1 MDFAAHIVGV
11 ALFFG
16 VRAVDRVR
24 GNALTLQE
32 LHGLLQSFAMT
43 VRPQNDAVSISLQ
56 HFQSLDGE
64 GHGLAYG
71 RVPIHHHGAIEVD
84 CDEQAL
90 FHHPCGWSARSSFS
104 SRSVA
109 FPSNPRVLNVNM
121 RPGS

>member
-11 ALFFG
+11 AGLFRVG
-16 VRAVDRVR
+16 AVDCIRR
-24 GNALTLQE
+24 DTLALQE
-32 LHGLLQSFAMT
+32 LHGLVQFLPVS